1 MGIIGSGAAHTTGW
15 GIIVHGGAGSVPPEG
30 QAAAGAASLAA
41 ARAAAEVLASGGSA
55 LDGVQRAVELLEDD
69 PLFNA
74 GRGSSLTSEGRV
86 ELDAALMDGDTL
98 RAGAVCALPPFK
110 NPVAI
115 ARAVLE
121 DGRHVLYAGEGA
133 ARFAE
138 GAGFIRLSEGAL
150 VTEEARVRLAE
161 ALVSAPPAW
170 GGTVGAVAVDGAGRI
185 AAATSTG
192 GTTAKRPGRVGDSP
206 LLGAGTYADS
216 SAGGASATGHG
227 EGIMRVALTSS
238 LVSRLRSGEGAEAA
252 ARIVLDEMQG
262 RVGSEGGVIAVD
274 RRGVLAWAH
283 TSPALSWA
291 WVTPHDYG
299 SVATLAGERE

>member
-1 MGIIGSGAAHTTGW
+1 MGIIESGAAHTTGW
-15 GIIVHGGAGSVPPEG
+15 GIIVHGGAGRVPPEG
-30 QAAAGAASLAA
+30 HAAAGAASLAA
-41 ARAAAEVLASGGSA
+41 ARAAAEVLVGGGAA
-55 LDGVQRAVELLEDD
+55 LDAVQRAVELLEDD
-69 PLFNA
+69 PIFNA

-86 ELDAALMDGDTL
+86 ELDAAIMDGETL
-98 RAGAVCALPPFK
+98 RAGAVCALPPFQ

-115 ARAVLE
+115 ARAVLDE
-121 DGRHVLYAGEGA
+121 GRHVLYAGEGA

-138 GAGFIRLSEGAL
+138 AAGFVRLPEDAL
-150 VTEEARVRLAE
+150 VTDGARARLAA
-161 ALVSAPPAW
+161 ALVSEPPAW
-170 GGTVGAVAVDGAGRI
+170 GGTVGAVALDGAGRI

-216 SAGGASATGHG
+216 AGGASATGHG
-227 EGIMRVALTSS
+227 EGIMRVALTSN

-252 ARIVLDEMQG
+252 ARIVLDEMQA

-274 RRGVLAWAH
+274 RRGLLAWAH

-299 SVATLAGERE
+299 CVATLAGERE